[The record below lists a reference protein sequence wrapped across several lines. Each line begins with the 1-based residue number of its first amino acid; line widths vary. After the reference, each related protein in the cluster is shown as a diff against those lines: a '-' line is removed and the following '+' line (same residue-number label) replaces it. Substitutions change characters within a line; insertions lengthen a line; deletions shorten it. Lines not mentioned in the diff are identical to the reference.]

1 MDAGSAWD
9 GSHDLAGGLDT
20 AGGSDTA
27 GSSGDLSGPDEVG
40 LLDRLERELEDAA
53 RVLRRLDEGTYATCE
68 ACGQPIGDDRL
79 AISPVTRRCAEHD
92 PNVAP
97 SSAEG

>member
-1 MDAGSAWD
+1 
-9 GSHDLAGGLDT
+9 
-20 AGGSDTA
+20 
-27 GSSGDLSGPDEVG
+27 
-40 LLDRLERELEDAA
+40 LLDRLESELEDAA
-53 RVLRRLDEGTYATCE
+53 RVLRRLDEGTYVTCE
-68 ACGQPIGDDRL
+68 ACGHPIGDDRL